1 MQEAPASG
9 APPCVARTEI
19 VTMAWSEIGL
29 TGEAL
34 AASPNGPPLDDAA
47 GGGTWGLGAGGATA
61 ARCGCWAACCACWSA
76 GEVGG
81 LFACTVGGGGIGS
94 RVGLPTGCCEGDS
107 SRGFGSAAGA
117 GGGAAACG
125 CAGADGGASCATA
138 PGTGVGKPGSR
149 SPSGAG
155 AV

>member
-9 APPCVARTEI
+9 TPPCVARTEM

-34 AASPNGPPLDDAA
+34 AASSNGPPLDDAA
-47 GGGTWGLGAGGATA
+47 GGGACGFGAGGAAA
-61 ARCGCWAACCACWSA
+61 ARWADCAACCACWSA

-94 RVGLPTGCCEGDS
+94 RVGLPTG
-107 SRGFGSAAGA
+107 
-117 GGGAAACG
+117 
-125 CAGADGGASCATA
+125 
-138 PGTGVGKPGSR
+138 
-149 SPSGAG
+149 
-155 AV
+155 